1 LVSGI
6 SGLVDLDGVWY
17 NNASMQT
24 LAGSVDT
31 SGTTGGNVTYTY
43 TASNG
48 VCPDESTTVTVV
60 VNGGCDFTAGL
71 DELAAGFELYPNP
84 TRSSVAISWTA
95 KGETTLTLTDLN
107 GKVLLNAVSQ
117 ASQYAMDLSNFAPG
131 VYIVSLQN
139 GDQLLTERII
149 KQ

>member
-1 LVSGI
+1 
-6 SGLVDLDGVWY
+6 
-17 NNASMQT
+17 
-24 LAGSVDT
+24 
-31 SGTTGGNVTYTY
+31 
-43 TASNG
+43 
-48 VCPDESTTVTVV
+48 V
-60 VNGGCDFTAGL
+60 VNGGCDFTAGI

-117 ASQYAMDLSNFAPG
+117 ATQYVMDLSNFAPG